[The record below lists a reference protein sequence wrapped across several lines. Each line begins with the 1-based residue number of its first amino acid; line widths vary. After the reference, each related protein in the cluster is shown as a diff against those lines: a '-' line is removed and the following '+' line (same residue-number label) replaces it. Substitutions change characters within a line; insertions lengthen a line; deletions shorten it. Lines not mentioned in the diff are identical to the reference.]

1 MSDITKLSPSRAW
14 QWLGLTVVDS
24 GDGYATVEMTAT
36 EDMANQSGFVHGGM
50 ISALA
55 DSAMGRSL
63 RTIEPGVAR
72 AMSFDLKLSFVNAAK
87 IGETLR
93 ATGRVIHA
101 GQAVLLEVG
110 LAGQAVGADL
120 VRLEDGAG
128 LVVVGLQ
135 DRVEHVVV
143 AAGAA
148 DGHALEGHEGVLDRV
163 LQPLLAAEQLEVADQ
178 ETGGAEGGRVGR
190 CLLIRRQ
197 HLDDHPVIALIR
209 IQ

>member
-1 MSDITKLSPSRAW
+1 VSDITKLSPSRAW

-63 RTIEPGVAR
+63 RTIEPVVAR

-87 IGETLR
+87 IGERMR

-101 GQAVLLEVG
+101 GQRTMVAEC
-110 LAGQAVGADL
+110 
-120 VRLEDGAG
+120 
-128 LVVVGLQ
+128 
-135 DRVEHVVV
+135 RVE
-143 AAGAA
+143 G
-148 DGHALEGHEGVLDRV
+148 R
-163 LQPLLAAEQLEVADQ
+163 
-178 ETGGAEGGRVGR
+178 GGR
-190 CLLIRRQ
+190 LIATASATFSVTREKGITQ
-197 HLDDHPVIALIR
+197 GPDAD
-209 IQ
+209 